1 MAIPRSLRLIVVVAS
16 SFAIASFCFAETREV
31 RVASREE
38 LDAALAEAKAGTSI
52 LLEPGTYRGGIIRRS
67 LRGTE
72 AEPIVIGS
80 ADPER
85 PATIEGGPSGLHLSS
100 PEYVTLRDLVFT
112 GQGSNGLNID
122 DGGSAERPAK
132 KVTLKNLWVHD
143 VGPDGNR
150 DGIKLSGLVDFRI
163 EHCVVERWG
172 KTGSGIDMV
181 GCSQG
186 VVERCR
192 FSHPGAVQAN
202 GVQTK
207 GGSRDVVIRR
217 CTFLRAGGRAINV
230 GGSTGLAYFRPEPQ
244 GFEAK
249 NITVEDCT
257 FVGSLTPIAF
267 VGVDG
272 AVVRHCTIYDPERW
286 CLRILQENQL
296 ENFIPCRNGRFEKNV
311 IAFQA
316 NQKAT
321 LEQGEF
327 GNRGSA
333 VVRFMAV
340 NVGEKTAPETFIFA
354 DNVWSCLDRPERT
367 EALVQLPTKEQG
379 GRYDVPLTFEDAGD
393 AGMQLTNAEALG
405 AGVRPER

>member
-1 MAIPRSLRLIVVVAS
+1 MAIPISARLCFVVATS
-16 SFAIASFCFAETREV
+16 IALTSFCFAATREV
-31 RVASREE
+31 RVASRNE
-38 LDAALAEAKAGTSI
+38 LDAALAEAKPGTSI
-52 LLEPGTYRGGIIRRS
+52 LLEPGTYRGGITRRS
-67 LRGTE
+67 LRGME
-72 AEPIVIGS
+72 GEPIVIGS
-80 ADPER
+80 ADPKR

-100 PEYVTLRDLVFT
+100 PGYVTLRDLVFT
-112 GQGSNGLNID
+112 GQDSNGLNVD
-122 DGGSAERPAK
+122 DGGSAERPASH
-132 KVTLKNLWVHD
+132 VTLKNLRVHD

-163 EHCVVERWG
+163 EDCVVERWG

-186 VVERCR
+186 VVEDCR
-192 FSHPGAVQAN
+192 FSHPGAMQAN

-249 NITVEDCT
+249 DITVEDCS

-296 ENFIPCRNGRFEKNV
+296 EDFVPCRNGRFEKNV
-311 IAFQA
+311 IAF
-316 NQKAT
+316 
-321 LEQGEF
+321 
-327 GNRGSA
+327 RSDRS
-333 VVRFMAV
+333 VVNM
-340 NVGEKTAPETFIFA
+340 GEKTAPETFVFA
-354 DNVWSCLDRPERT
+354 DNVWLCLDRPERT

-379 GRYDVPLTFEDAGD
+379 GRYDVPLTFEEAGD
-393 AGMQLTNAEALG
+393 AGMRLTNAEDLG